1 MMAVRGQA
9 TLVAAGGGALLLVLL
24 AALLYS
30 STWVVRQDEQGVV
43 LTYGRVSRVAQAG
56 INFTLPWPLETMK
69 RVNITQVRPMPVGF
83 KMQDKVRNIPPSDD
97 EVQWL
102 SGDTNI
108 VELQATVY
116 YTVQDPV
123 QYLFGMSDT
132 GDGASR
138 DYVVRRVSEA
148 VLSGLIA
155 TMAIDDILTAGKA
168 SLSIESIGRVQEELD
183 ALATGLRVN
192 AINVVEVSPPQDVIG
207 AFNDVSTAKQ
217 DKARQTEE
225 AQGYALRVKPRARAT
240 VNSLE
245 QGARAYHSELLN
257 RAQGAAASF
266 GKLQEEVKKDPVLA
280 RQRLWFDAVE
290 RILARGRTIVVQ
302 PAQDGEVVTVYLE
315 AGGRKKEPAA
325 PEQGQGEGRR

>member
-1 MMAVRGQA
+1 MMARRGQRTA
-9 TLVAAGGGALLLVLL
+9 IAAGGGALLLAVL
-24 AALLYS
+24 AAGIYS
-30 STWVVRQDEQGVV
+30 STWVVQQDEQGVV
-43 LTYGRVSRVAQAG
+43 LTCGRVSRVAQAG
-56 INFTLPWPLETMK
+56 INFTLPWPLETME
-69 RVNITQVRPMPVGF
+69 RVSITQVRPMPVGF
-83 KMQDKVRNIPPSDD
+83 KMQDKVRNIPPADV

-116 YTVQDPV
+116 YTVRDPV
-123 QYLFGMSDT
+123 EYLFGMSDSA
-132 GDGASR
+132 DGASR

-155 TMAIDDILTAGKA
+155 TMAIDDVLTTGKA
-168 SLSIESIGRVQEELD
+168 SLSLETIGPLQDELD

-192 AINVVEVSPPQDVIG
+192 AINVVEVGPPQDVIG

-225 AQGYALRVKPRARAT
+225 AQGYALRIKPRARAT
-240 VNSLE
+240 VNTLE
-245 QGARAYHSELLN
+245 QGARAYGSELLN

-266 GKLQEEVKKDPVLA
+266 IKLAEEVKKDPGLA
-280 RQRLWFDAVE
+280 RRRLWLDAVE

-302 PAQDGEVVTVYLE
+302 PAAGGERVAVYLE
-315 AGGRKKEPAA
+315 AGEKKKEPA
-325 PEQGQGEGRR
+325 GQEDGGEEGRR